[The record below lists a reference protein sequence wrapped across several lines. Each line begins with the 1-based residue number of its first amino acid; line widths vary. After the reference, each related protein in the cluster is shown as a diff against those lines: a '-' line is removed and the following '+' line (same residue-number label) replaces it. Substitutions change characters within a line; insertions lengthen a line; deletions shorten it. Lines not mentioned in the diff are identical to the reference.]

1 MIEHSERGRRA
12 SVDRKTGEVHGS
24 GSGAGGNGNPRED
37 YDSHAYQGGGGRKAS
52 GGPKPID
59 QAERRPHVEE
69 GPDQ

>member
-1 MIEHSERGRRA
+1 MIEESERGQRA

-37 YDSHAYQGGGGRKAS
+37 YDSQAYQGGGGRKAS
-52 GGPKPID
+52 GGPKPIGE
-59 QAERRPHVEE
+59 AEQRPHAEE